1 MKPAGELKAGALKT
15 QARMAGLLYLVVV
28 AMGIFSLGY
37 VPSQVNV
44 AQDWPATMAS
54 IVANESLFRLGIAAF
69 LLKQVAFLLLPL
81 ALYRVLGD
89 TNRAAAVAMV
99 AFAVASVP
107 LALVALGHKLDALS
121 LLTDPVIAKAVEP
134 AQLQAMATQ
143 ALDAYGNGLVA
154 TRLFWGL
161 WLLPFGWLV
170 FKSARMPR
178 LLGIVLM
185 LGCLGYLVDVFGA
198 LLAPGYADSIVA
210 RYAMLPASIGEI
222 GACLWLLLFG
232 VRMPARATLNE
243 DMA

>member
-1 MKPAGELKAGALKT
+1 MKPAGEPMAGELKS
-15 QARMAGLLYLVVV
+15 QARLAGLLYLAVV
-28 AMGIFSLGY
+28 ATGIFSLGY

-44 AQDWPATMAS
+44 AEDWPATTEN
-54 IVANESLFRLGIAAF
+54 IVAHESLFRFGIAAF

-89 TNRAAAVAMV
+89 AQRTAGVAMV
-99 AFAVASVP
+99 AFAGASVP
-107 LALVALGHKLDALS
+107 LALVALGNKLDVLS
-121 LLTDPVIAKAVEP
+121 LLTDPLLAATIAP
-134 AQLQAMATQ
+134 SQLQALAAQ
-143 ALDAYGNGLVA
+143 AMDAYGNGLVA

-170 FKSARMPR
+170 LKSGRMPKV
-178 LLGIVLM
+178 LGIVLM
-185 LGCLGYLVDVFGA
+185 FGCLGYLVDVFGA
-198 LLAPGYADSIVA
+198 LLVSGYVDSTVA

-232 VRMPARATLNE
+232 VRIPARATLNE

>member
-1 MKPAGELKAGALKT
+1 MTTAGGLRA
-15 QARMAGLLYLVVV
+15 QARLAGLLYLIVV
-28 AMGIFSLGY
+28 AAGIFSLGY
-37 VPSQVNV
+37 VPSQLNV
-44 AQDWPATMAS
+44 AEDWPATIS
-54 IVANESLFRLGIAAF
+54 NILANESLFRLGIAAF

-99 AFAVASVP
+99 AFAVTSVP

-121 LLTDPVIAKAVEP
+121 LLTDPVIAKAVAP
-134 AQLQAMATQ
+134 AQLQAMAAQ

-161 WLLPFGWLV
+161 WPFGWLV
-170 FKSARMPR
+170 LKSARMPR
-178 LLGIVLM
+178 LLGILLI

-198 LLAPGYADSIVA
+198 LLAPGYADSMIAKYV
-210 RYAMLPASIGEI
+210 MLPASISEI

-232 VRMPARATLNE
+232 VRMPAPATLNE

>member
-1 MKPAGELKAGALKT
+1 MKGGEPTASDLAA
-15 QARMAGLLYLVVV
+15 QARLAGLLYLVVV
-28 AMGIFSLGY
+28 ATGIFSLGY

-44 AQDWPATMAS
+44 AQDWPATMAN
-54 IVANESLFRLGIAAF
+54 IVAHQPLFRLGIAAF

-81 ALYRVLGD
+81 ALYRALGD
-89 TNRAAAVAMV
+89 ASRTAALAMV

-107 LALVALGHKLDALS
+107 LALAALGHKLDALS
-121 LLTDPVIAKAVEP
+121 LLTDPAIAKAVAP
-134 AQLQAMATQ
+134 AQLQAMAAQ

-170 FKSARMPR
+170 VKSARMPR

-198 LLAPGYADSIVA
+198 LLAPGYQGSIVA
-210 RYAMLPASIGEI
+210 KYAMLPASIGEI

-232 VRMPARATLNE
+232 VRVPRGG
-243 DMA
+243 